1 MRTTREQTEYM
12 RNYRVRYGIT
22 KSVVVPVGVLG
33 RILEG
38 EDRQAIR
45 PLTDFLGQQLASS
58 VREACDY
65 ERKCNS

>member
-33 RILEG
+33 RVLEN
-38 EDRQAIR
+38 ENRQVIR
-45 PLTDFLGQQLASS
+45 PLTDFLGEQLTSS
-58 VREACDY
+58 IREACDY
-65 ERKCNS
+65 EKK